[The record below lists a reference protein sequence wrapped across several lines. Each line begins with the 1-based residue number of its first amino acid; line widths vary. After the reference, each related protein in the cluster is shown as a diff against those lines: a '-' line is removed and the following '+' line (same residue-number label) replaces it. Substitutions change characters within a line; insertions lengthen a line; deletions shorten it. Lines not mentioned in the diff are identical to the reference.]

1 MTLFKII
8 FLISWIILTI
18 HLTQIFL
25 HMNLEE
31 SPNSLSGDSDEHPRV
46 FQMDDLLSH
55 LDKLFNYQIR
65 YVIKSTCGWSFEL
78 PSSRLKNWRKF
89 PQTKLEETSVHSFN
103 YFKVCVEAA

>member
-25 HMNLEE
+25 HTKEE
-31 SPNSLSGDSDEHPRV
+31 SSNSLSSDSDEHPRV

-89 PQTKLEETSVHSFN
+89 RQTKLEETSVHSFN

>member
-1 MTLFKII
+1 MALFKIF
-8 FLISWIILTI
+8 FLLSCIILTI

-25 HMNLEE
+25 HTKEE
-31 SPNSLSGDSDEHPRV
+31 SSNSLSSDSDEHPRV

-55 LDKLFNYQIR
+55 LDKLFNYQIS
-65 YVIKSTCGWSFEL
+65 YVIKSTRGWSFES
-78 PSSRLKNWRKF
+78 PSRRLKNWRKF